1 MKICKKCI
9 QPDSRPGIF
18 FSPDGLCGAC
28 LWEIEKQTIDWES
41 RKNELEK
48 IIQSSKKNN
57 YGVYD
62 CAIGVSGGKDSTFQA
77 FYARDTLNLRCL
89 LVNYEPDVRT
99 EIGNKNIENLK
110 KSGFDVLAIRP
121 NHEVMKKLTRHD
133 FFNFL
138 NIVKASEFPL
148 YSSTYIIA
156 EKFHIPLI
164 IQGENPGLTLGTRLT
179 GVGTDGNALKANE
192 LNTLSSGWEI
202 YLKADGI
209 TEKDLFW
216 FHYDRQKLEYN
227 GTKGIWLNYYVK
239 EYSQRGNAEFS
250 KKHGLSWRENFEP
263 HSIGTY
269 VPYFQL
275 DTDVTQVNQMLKFI
289 KFGFGQCMDHVCYD
303 IRDNRLTRKEAIQL
317 VLELDGKCSDDYIK
331 KFCDYI
337 DIMPEIFW
345 QTVEKFRGSMWYK
358 NNNTWRNMVTDELVK
373 QSEIMK

>member
-1 MKICKKCI
+1 M
-9 QPDSRPGIF
+9 
-18 FSPDGLCGAC
+18 
-28 LWEIEKQTIDWES
+28 
-41 RKNELEK
+41 
-48 IIQSSKKNN
+48 
-57 YGVYD
+57 
-62 CAIGVSGGKDSTFQA
+62 
-77 FYARDTLNLRCL
+77 
-89 LVNYEPDVRT
+89 
-99 EIGNKNIENLK
+99 
-110 KSGFDVLAIRP
+110 
-121 NHEVMKKLTRHD
+121 
-133 FFNFL
+133 
-138 NIVKASEFPL
+138 
-148 YSSTYIIA
+148 
-156 EKFHIPLI
+156 
-164 IQGENPGLTLGTRLT
+164 
-179 GVGTDGNALKANE
+179 
-192 LNTLSSGWEI
+192 
-202 YLKADGI
+202 
-209 TEKDLFW
+209 
-216 FHYDRQKLEYN
+216 
-227 GTKGIWLNYYVK
+227 NYYVK

-289 KFGFGQCMDHVCYD
+289 KFGFGQCMDYVCYD